1 MTVLGTGL
9 LILLGKDT
17 STVAW
22 IFICLTS
29 GFGQGLLLSSLN
41 FTIQAIVHTRD
52 VAYAVAMYAF
62 LRTVGM
68 CLGVAIGGTVFQK
81 VLAQK
86 LAEGGL
92 PVGIA
97 QNAEGFVP
105 QMRALPQGP
114 YRDDLLSAYAQSF
127 RTVFA
132 TLTGISGLSA
142 VVSLLLTHHP
152 MDKQLDFEHVLRK
165 EKGPDI

>member
-1 MTVLGTGL
+1 
-9 LILLGKDT
+9 
-17 STVAW
+17 
-22 IFICLTS
+22 
-29 GFGQGLLLSSLN
+29 
-41 FTIQAIVHTRD
+41 
-52 VAYAVAMYAF
+52 
-62 LRTVGM
+62 M
-68 CLGVAIGGTVFQK
+68 CLGVAIGGTVFQN

-152 MDKQLDFEHVLRK
+152 MDKQLDSEHVLRK